1 MKKIKKILL
10 KLTKKS
16 KETLDLND
24 IEIDT
29 TGELKQPESEN
40 NKDNSVKYRLIKE
53 INTKYLKIYITNV
66 ILKIWI

>member
-10 KLTKKS
+10 KLAKKS

-24 IEIDT
+24 IEIVT
-29 TGELKQPESEN
+29 TGKQKQPESEN

-53 INTKYLKIYITNV
+53 INTKYSKIHTM
-66 ILKIWI
+66 